1 MRNDVNTC
9 VQDVALLQG
18 SPQSA
23 VEPVLEIEVAPP
35 LHDMSEQ
42 VSEEGRVFV
51 QERCEVESALG
62 RDQLVEPDL
71 VRWQL
76 SPVTHLEAVIRIGPQ
91 VTDSF
96 EDHLPSVER
105 VVVTRPR
112 ESSGD
117 GSAGRGSPA
126 RARGVNRHW
135 RPAVLPTSGS
145 TAAGR
150 SALAWRPKSP
160 GPAQLPTGVVPK
172 IRVWRSMS

>member
-35 LHDMSEQ
+35 LHNVSEQ
-42 VSEEGRVFV
+42 VPEKGRVFV
-51 QERCEVESALG
+51 QERCEVEGALG

-71 VRWQL
+71 VGWQL
-76 SPVTHLEAVIRIGPQ
+76 RPVPHLEAVIRVRPH
-91 VTDSF
+91 VTDTF
-96 EDHLPSVER
+96 EDHMLSVER
-105 VVVTRPR
+105 
-112 ESSGD
+112 
-117 GSAGRGSPA
+117 
-126 RARGVNRHW
+126 
-135 RPAVLPTSGS
+135 
-145 TAAGR
+145 AA
-150 SALAWRPKSP
+150 ATPP